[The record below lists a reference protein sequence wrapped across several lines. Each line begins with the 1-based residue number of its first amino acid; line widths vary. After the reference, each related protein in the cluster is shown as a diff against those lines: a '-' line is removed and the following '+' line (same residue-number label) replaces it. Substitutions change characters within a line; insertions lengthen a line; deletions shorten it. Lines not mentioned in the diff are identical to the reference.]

1 MLILQ
6 NVVPSLHYVPLDS
19 LRIAGELT
27 AISEKRMKKK
37 IPKKVYVQVAVGFF
51 FSSLILLYFS
61 YRLLLPTLLSMFNL
75 EIAVYI
81 IFFISFGLCSLMVK
95 PTIKKEMEKIEEPF
109 SIVARNP
116 DIEIP
121 KEKLTFKLLVKRSVL
136 SLVVTLILSL
146 PLTLIVFFRFVASTE
161 HEIKIL
167 FNLFNSYSIFYSF
180 FLGISIFA
188 VFIFV
193 PSLKKWHWTKHQFG

>member
-1 MLILQ
+1 VRPLKS
-6 NVVPSLHYVPLDS
+6 NVI
-19 LRIAGELT
+19 R
-27 AISEKRMKKK
+27 EKRMKKK
-37 IPKKVYVQVAVGFF
+37 IPKKVYAQVAVGFF

-81 IFFISFGLCSLMVK
+81 IFFICFGLCSLMVK

-116 DIEIP
+116 NIEIP
-121 KEKLTFKLLVKRSVL
+121 KEKLTFILLVKRSIL

-146 PLTLIVFFRFVASTE
+146 PLTLIVFFRFIASTD
-161 HEIKIL
+161 HEIKIFFTL
-167 FNLFNSYSIFYSF
+167 FSSYSIFYSF
-180 FLGISIFA
+180 FLGISFFA

-193 PSLKKWHWTKHQFG
+193 PSLKEWHWTKHQFG